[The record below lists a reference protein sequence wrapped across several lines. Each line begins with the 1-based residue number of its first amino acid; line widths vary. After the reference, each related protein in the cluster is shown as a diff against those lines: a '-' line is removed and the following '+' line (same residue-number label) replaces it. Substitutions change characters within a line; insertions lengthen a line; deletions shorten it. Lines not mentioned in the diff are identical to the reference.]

1 MVAPTPQQPCICT
14 IVAVLNGSRPYLVKQ
29 STLSRVNISSFHII
43 RVSPLLLLINNNNM
57 SFNTKH
63 LKTDMLSGLV
73 VFLVALPLCLGIA
86 QASGAPLFA
95 GIITGVIGGIVVG
108 FLSSSHVSVSGPAA
122 GLIAIVLAAVTKL
135 GYEPFLLAVVLAGAI
150 QLVLGFVKAGSVSSY
165 FPSGVIEG
173 MLTAIGIII
182 IKKQLPHAIGYDKEH
197 EGDFYS
203 YQLTDS
209 ADGGGFFNEIIHSF
223 NFAHNGIILVTLVS
237 LAILIAYNKVP
248 ALKKLKVVPGALAV
262 VVVGTLLNQAFIA
275 WAPNLA
281 ITGNHLVKLPT
292 AASVS
297 EFFGQFRF
305 PDFSG
310 FANPQVWITAL
321 TIAAVASIETLLCL
335 EAGDKMDPHKR
346 FSSANTELKAQGIG
360 NIAAGLLGG
369 LPMTSVIVRTS
380 ANVNAGA
387 RTKLSAIAHGVFL
400 LLTAILIPGLL
411 NKIPI
416 ACLAAILI
424 MIGFKLASPKVFK
437 HMWQAGKFQ
446 FVPFIVT
453 VVAVVAID
461 LLKGVG
467 IGLVVSIFFIL
478 RGNMKLAY
486 FFKKEAHHEGE
497 TIHMDLAQEVS
508 FLNKAAIKQ
517 TLAHLPHNSKLIIDA
532 ANTVYIDYDVLELLR
547 DFVNFGS
554 KDKNIKVELRNFKP
568 AYKMEDASHVHS
580 KKD

>member
-1 MVAPTPQQPCICT
+1 
-14 IVAVLNGSRPYLVKQ
+14 
-29 STLSRVNISSFHII
+29 
-43 RVSPLLLLINNNNM
+43 M
-57 SFNTKH
+57 SFSTKY
-63 LKTDMLSGLV
+63 LKTDLLSGMV

-86 QASGAPLFA
+86 VASGAPPFA

-122 GLIAIVLAAVTKL
+122 GLIAIILAAITKM
-135 GYEPFLLAVVLAGAI
+135 GYEPFLLAVVLAGVF
-150 QLVLGFVKAGSVSSY
+150 QLVLGFAKAGSISSY

-182 IKKQLPHAIGYDKEH
+182 IKKELPHAIGYDKEH

-203 YQLTDS
+203 YELTDS
-209 ADGGGFFNEIIHSF
+209 ADAGGFFNEIIHAF
-223 NFAHNGIILVTLVS
+223 NFAHNGIILVTIIS
-237 LAILIAYNKVP
+237 LAILIAFVKIP
-248 ALKKLKVVPGALAV
+248 ALKKIKAIPGALVV
-262 VVVGTLLNQAFIA
+262 VVVGTLINEAFKL
-275 WAPNLA
+275 WAPA
-281 ITGNHLVKLPT
+281 WVITNEHLVNLPT
-292 AASVS
+292 ASTVG

-310 FANPQVWITAL
+310 FANPQVWITGL

-335 EAGDKMDPHKR
+335 EAGDKMDPQKR
-346 FSSANTELKAQGIG
+346 YSSANTELKAQGFG
-360 NIAAGLLGG
+360 NIAAGLIGG

-387 RTKLSAIAHGVFL
+387 KSKLSAIIHGVLL
-400 LLTAILIPGLL
+400 LLTAILIPSVL
-411 NKIPI
+411 NKIPM

-437 HMWQAGKFQ
+437 HMWQSGKFQ
-446 FVPFIVT
+446 FIPFIVT
-453 VVAVVAID
+453 VIAVVALD

-486 FFKKEAHHEGE
+486 FFKKEQHHEGE

-517 TLAHLPHNSKLIIDA
+517 TLAHLPSNSTLIIDA

-547 DFVNFGS
+547 DFMNFGS

-568 AYKMEDASHVHS
+568 AYKMEDFSHVHS
-580 KKD
+580 EKD